1 MDPERIRPVTTAKT
15 LKTLRK
21 AFKDFEA
28 AYVGVEA
35 VCREPD
41 RIDSYRTN
49 KMMTAMRAAH
59 VQFRLIVAEVE
70 RHAKE
75 EKEST

>member
-1 MDPERIRPVTTAKT
+1 MTTAKT

-28 AYVGVEA
+28 AYVGVET
-35 VCREPD
+35 VCRESD
-41 RIDSYRTN
+41 RIDTWRSD

-59 VQFRLIVAEVE
+59 IQLRLVLAQAEKQ
-70 RHAKE
+70 AKE
-75 EKEST
+75 GKEST